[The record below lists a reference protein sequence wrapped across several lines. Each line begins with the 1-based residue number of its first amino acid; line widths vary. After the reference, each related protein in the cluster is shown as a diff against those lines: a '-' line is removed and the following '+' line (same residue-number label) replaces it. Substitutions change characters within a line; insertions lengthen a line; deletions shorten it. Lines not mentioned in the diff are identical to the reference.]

1 MFFWP
6 SYFFLRAG
14 AIAERAAA
22 QISGITGISDL
33 MTVANH
39 ADAGDV
45 RNCIEAAFRPPPR

>member
-1 MFFWP
+1 LFFCQY
-6 SYFFLRAG
+6 YFFLRAG